1 MKTNLI
7 LIICL
12 VLFSGTYVKSQDTQ
26 KTSFAILGGVNFQN
40 LNGKDMNG
48 NSLDNELI
56 TGYHV
61 GLNIQIPIAPE
72 FYFQPGVM
80 ISTKG
85 AKNNGS
91 LLTTTTKLM
100 YVEVPLNLVYKGLLG
115 NGHIMIGLGP
125 YVAYAISGNV
135 KMESD
140 IISTESDIEFKKV
153 VEIDDPIL
161 VPYYKPLDVGGNI
174 FFGYEMAGGI
184 FVQLNAQLGMLDI
197 NPEYEI
203 LPNDE
208 SSIKNTGFGIS
219 LGYRF

>member
-1 MKTNLI
+1 MKTKQL
-7 LIICL
+7 LVACL
-12 VLFSGTYVKSQDTQ
+12 MLLSGSFLSAQNPE

-40 LNGKDMNG
+40 LNGKDATG
-48 NSLDNELI
+48 NSLDNDLI

-61 GLNIQIPIAPE
+61 GVNIQIPIAPQ

-100 YVEVPLNLVYKGLLG
+100 YVEVPLNLVYKGQLG
-115 NGHIMIGLGP
+115 NGFIMIGLGP
-125 YVAYAISGNV
+125 YVAYGISGKV
-135 KMESD
+135 QYESD
-140 IISTESDIEFKKV
+140 LISEDVDIQFQNV
-153 VEIDDPIL
+153 VEIDDPLL

-174 FFGYEMAGGI
+174 FFGYEMASGI
-184 FVQLNAQLGMLDI
+184 FIQLNAQLGMLKI
-197 NPEYEI
+197 NPEYKI

-208 SSIKNTGFGIS
+208 SVINNTGFGIS